1 MHQDQQEIL
10 RLLQSENQ
18 ADQREGAF
26 LARDIKLAAAVP
38 HLVELLQS
46 RSIGVQEASDM
57 ALRKIGGA
65 GSVNALIPLLSSDS
79 PPVRNLAMD
88 ILRHIGHQDMDA
100 LLGLLKNED
109 PDLRIFA
116 ADILGSTRSY
126 LAVSPLCELLLKDP
140 EVNVRYQ
147 AAVSLGD
154 LGRSGATECLNRA
167 FMDEEWV
174 QYAVVE
180 ALSKLR
186 DESSVKVL
194 IQALGNSSELVCSMI
209 VDALGEMGNIKSV
222 PMLLKRM
229 EDSPAALRNKI
240 VKAVIKILGGKA
252 LTFLSNKEKEKL
264 HEYLLAAVNDD
275 EADIQDAA
283 ILGLGYVGQERAT
296 RKILERAT
304 RMDPEHEEDRLNR
317 AQQSLVSIGCNES
330 LVEGLFSDDETLSL
344 LAVKALG
351 SIGGNEAVTNLMS
364 AFPRKHRDLQREIA
378 WVLHDCA
385 GWEARDFFVQILRE
399 HQDGDVLKAGLGF
412 IGNRLQDEDSVFV
425 LMGFLEHPWDDVKE
439 TALEAVLSI
448 GGDKVLEH
456 FQNMLTSREI
466 IHRVMAVYAMG
477 KLGAASSL
485 ESLSRALGDEAYEV
499 RKIALEALGH
509 ICPEDRNVLPLV
521 VQALQDENREVRR
534 GVVELLDECPHP
546 DTHFYLL
553 KALEDPDEWVRVRVI
568 EALGRNR
575 VKEHIPEMLSIWERS
590 SQLVKI
596 KIVEALGSIGGQTA
610 FRSLLDILDY
620 GDPEIQDAA
629 ERALDKLQEQGTEQG
644 QE

>member
-10 RLLQSENQ
+10 RLLQSEDQ

-26 LARDIKLAAAVP
+26 LARDMKLVEAVP
-38 HLVELLQS
+38 CLVELLQS
-46 RSIGVQEASDM
+46 SSIGVQEASDM

-65 GSVNALIPLLSSDS
+65 KSVNALIPLLASDS

-126 LAVSPLCELLLKDP
+126 LAVTPLCELLLKDP

-194 IQALGNSSELVCSMI
+194 IQALSNSSELVCSMI

-252 LTFLSNKEKEKL
+252 LTFLSTKEKEKL
-264 HEYLLAAVNDD
+264 HEYLLAAANDN
-275 EADIQDAA
+275 ETDIQDAA
-283 ILGLGYVGQERAT
+283 ILGLGYVGGARAT
-296 RKILERAT
+296 RKILDCAAL
-304 RMDPEHEEDRLNR
+304 MDPEHEEDRLSR
-317 AQQSLVSIGCNES
+317 AQESLVSIGYNQS
-330 LVEGLFSDDETLSL
+330 LVDGLFSENETLSS

-351 SIGGNEAVTNLMS
+351 SIGGEEAVNNLIS

-378 WVLHDCA
+378 RVLHDCA
-385 GWEARDFFVQILRE
+385 GWEARDFFLQMLRE
-399 HQDGDVLKAGLGF
+399 HQDGDVLKAGLSF
-412 IGNRLQDEDSVFV
+412 IGGRLQDEQSISV
-425 LMGFLEHPWDDVKE
+425 LIGFLEHPWDDVKE
-439 TALEAVLSI
+439 TALESVLSI
-448 GGDKVLEH
+448 GGGNVLEH
-456 FQNMLTSREI
+456 FQQMFNSRET

-477 KLGAASSL
+477 RLGGADSI
-485 ESLSRALGDEAYEV
+485 ESLSKALGDEAYEV

-509 ICPEDRNVLPLV
+509 ICPEDKNVLPMV

-534 GVVELLDECPHP
+534 GVVQLLDECPHQ
-546 DTHFYLL
+546 DTHYYLL
-553 KALEDPDEWVRVRVI
+553 QALDDPDEWVRVRVI
-568 EALGRNR
+568 EALGRNQ
-575 VKEHIPEMLSIWERS
+575 VQEHIPEMLSLWERS
-590 SQLVKI
+590 SQLLKI
-596 KIVEALGSIGGQTA
+596 KIVEALGSIGGQTS
-610 FRSLLDILDY
+610 FRALLDILDDS
-620 GDPEIQDAA
+620 DPEIQEAA
-629 ERALDKLQEQGTEQG
+629 ERALDKLQEQSMEQG